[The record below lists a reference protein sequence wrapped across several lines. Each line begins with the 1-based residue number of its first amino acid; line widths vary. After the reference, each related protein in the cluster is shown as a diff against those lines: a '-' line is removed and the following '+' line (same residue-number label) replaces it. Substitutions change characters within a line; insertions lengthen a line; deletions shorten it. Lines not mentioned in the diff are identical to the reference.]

1 LSKGKKPETIKA
13 MEPIRLPNEKEINA
27 AYEEGKEAVLK
38 LFQDTFV
45 VLAERIQK
53 LEDQL
58 AKNSQNSGKPPS
70 SDGLD
75 KPAPHSLRK
84 RGRRSSGGQAGH
96 AGHKLELV
104 EKPDHIKKYKVANCA
119 HCRKSLKR
127 EKVQRLEK
135 RQVFDLPQVRME
147 VTEHQVQIKR
157 CSGCGKETRA
167 EFPKEVN
174 QTVQYGTEAKA
185 QMAYLN
191 HEHYIPLK
199 RTCDVFEEFY
209 GHRPAEGTVYAAGA
223 AAARLVAPV
232 TKSIKEHLTLHEAVI
247 GNDETGL
254 RIDGKLYWLHTTG
267 TASLTYYA
275 YHQKRGKVAMDAI
288 NILPRFQGRVV
299 HDDLP
304 SYFQYDFLH
313 AVCNAHHLRVLL
325 FLQERYPQKW
335 VEPLIA
341 LLLKIKK
348 KVETAQRNN
357 QSELSDRQKTTY
369 FAHYDTLIQQGLRA
383 NPPPS
388 ATDRKAGQRGR
399 LKQSPARNLLVRLK
413 EHRLAVLAFMVDF
426 KVPFDN
432 NQSER
437 DLRMMKVK
445 QKISGCFRSE
455 EGAEIFCQIRGYL
468 STARKN
474 GQMALHSLRLAFM
487 GNPFLPSFVAP
498 LG

>member
-1 LSKGKKPETIKA
+1 

-27 AYEEGKEAVLK
+27 AYEEGKEAVLR
-38 LFQDTFV
+38 LFQDTLV
-45 VLAERIQK
+45 VLTERIQK

-58 AKNSQNSGKPPS
+58 AKNSRNSGKPPS
-70 SDGLD
+70 SDGLE
-75 KPAPHSLRK
+75 KPAPRSLRK
-84 RGRRSSGGQAGH
+84 RGRRSNGGQKGH
-96 AGHKLELV
+96 VGHKLELV
-104 EKPDHIKKYKVANCA
+104 KKPDHIKKYEVADCA
-119 HCRKSLKR
+119 HCQKSLKG
-127 EKVQRLEK
+127 EKVHRLEK
-135 RQVFDLPQVRME
+135 RQVFDLPKVRME
-147 VTEHQVQIKR
+147 VTEHQVQVKR

-167 EFPKEVN
+167 EFPKDVN
-174 QTVQYGTEAKA
+174 QTVQYGPEAKA

-191 HEHYIPLK
+191 HGQHIPLK

-223 AAARLVAPV
+223 EAAHLVAPV
-232 TKSIKEHLTLHEAVI
+232 TEAVKEHLTLHEAVL
-247 GNDETGL
+247 GNDETGM

-267 TASLTYYA
+267 TATLTYYA
-275 YHQKRGKVAMDAI
+275 YHPKRGKIALDAI

-299 HDDLP
+299 HDDWP
-304 SYFQYDFLH
+304 SYFQYDVLH
-313 AVCNAHHLRVLL
+313 ALCNAHHLRVLL

-335 VEPLIA
+335 IDPLIA

-348 KVETAQRNN
+348 KVEAAQRNN
-357 QSELSDRQKTTY
+357 QSELSERQKTTY
-369 FAHYDTLIQQGLRA
+369 FAQYDTLIQQGLRA

-388 ATDRKAGQRGR
+388 ATDRKPGQRGR
-399 LKQSPARNLLVRLK
+399 LKQSPARNLLLRLK
-413 EHRLAVLAFMVDF
+413 EHKAAVLAFMVDF

-455 EGAEIFCQIRGYL
+455 EGAGIFCQIRGYL

-474 GQMALHSLRLAFM
+474 GQMALHALRLAFM
-487 GNPFLPSFVAP
+487 GNPYLPSFVVP

>member
-1 LSKGKKPETIKA
+1 LSKAKNQETIKA

-27 AYEEGKEAVLK
+27 AFEEGKEAVLK
-38 LFQDTFV
+38 LFQGTFV

-58 AKNSQNSGKPPS
+58 AKNSRNSGKPPS
-70 SDGLD
+70 SDGFD
-75 KPAPHSLRK
+75 KPAPRSLRK
-84 RGRRSSGGQAGH
+84 RSRRRSGGQKGH
-96 AGHKLELV
+96 AGYKLEMV
-104 EKPDHIKKYKVANCA
+104 EKPDHIKKYKVTQCA
-119 HCRKSLKR
+119 HCQNSLKR
-127 EKVQRLEK
+127 EKVERIEK
-135 RQVFDLPQVRME
+135 RQVFDLPKVEME
-147 VTEHQVQIKR
+147 VTEHQAQVKR
-157 CSGCGKETRA
+157 CSCCGKETRA

-174 QTVQYGTEAKA
+174 QAVQYGTEAKS
-185 QMAYLN
+185 QMTYLN
-191 HEHYIPLK
+191 HEQHIPLK

-209 GHRPAEGTVYAAGA
+209 GHRPAEGTIYAAGA
-223 AAARLVAPV
+223 EAAQVV
-232 TKSIKEHLTLHEAVI
+232 TPAVEAVREHLTLYEAVI

-254 RIDGKLYWLHTTG
+254 RIDGKLYWLQTTG
-267 TASLTYYA
+267 TAFLTYYA
-275 YHQKRGKVAMDAI
+275 YHQKRGKAAMDAI
-288 NILPRFQGRVV
+288 NILSRFQGRVV

-313 AVCNAHHLRVLL
+313 ALCNAHHLRVLL

-335 VEPLIA
+335 IEPLIA

-357 QSELSDRQKTTY
+357 QTELSERQKANY
-369 FAHYDTLIQQGLRA
+369 FAQYDQLIQQGLRA
-383 NPPPS
+383 NPPPN
-388 ATDRKAGQRGR
+388 ATNRKPGQRGR
-399 LKQSPARNLLVRLK
+399 LKQSPARNLLLRLK
-413 EHRLAVLAFMVDF
+413 EHKVAVLAFMLDF

-445 QKISGCFRSE
+445 QKISGGFRSE
-455 EGAEIFCQIRGYL
+455 EGAEIFCRIRSYL

-474 GQMALHSLRLAFM
+474 GQMTLHALRLAFM
-487 GNPFLPSFVAP
+487 GTPYLPSFVLP